1 MQFFDLLLM
10 IDYLSINH
18 HNCNTMHLQQFA
30 SKFKR
35 YDNNPNHGD
44 FKKIYNT
51 FQMLCKQ
58 NAIICKLNDFICLDE
73 IGKSNILLLEL

>member
-44 FKKIYNT
+44 FKNVQH
-51 FQMLCKQ
+51 F
-58 NAIICKLNDFICLDE
+58 
-73 IGKSNILLLEL
+73 SNVMQT